1 MLRALPGQS
10 CVRIS
15 DLAAHD
21 TATWAMKS
29 RRSRSLKIGPKRV
42 LKRGMRARCRRP
54 GVLRKSASPKAK
66 ADNAWIP
73 GVSSGAALT
82 IVVGGLL
89 CLNFVRSFSTQC
101 YLVLETEEW
110 SFRYAQPQIVC
121 THTDAQNTVTKKRK
135 TAVAFLGRPPIVP
148 FLLCKTFVDLNRNVS
163 LSASFRASLEPVHC
177 RPSDPARCD
186 ERRR

>member
-1 MLRALPGQS
+1 MSGLFQEVQRRPLPHLHKSETLGGSLNTSCDKMLRALPGQS
-10 CVRIS
+10 RVRIS

-54 GVLRKSASPKAK
+54 EVLRKSASPKAK

-82 IVVGGLL
+82 VVVGGLL
-89 CLNFVRSFSTQC
+89 CLNFICSFSTQC
-101 YLVLETEEW
+101 YFVLETEE
-110 SFRYAQPQIVC
+110 
-121 THTDAQNTVTKKRK
+121 
-135 TAVAFLGRPPIVP
+135 
-148 FLLCKTFVDLNRNVS
+148 
-163 LSASFRASLEPVHC
+163 
-177 RPSDPARCD
+177 
-186 ERRR
+186 